1 LPQAS
6 ERPLKTNP
14 GEKPQMICSK
24 MYGVAMAG
32 VFIAVLSIAP
42 RASAAQPPT
51 TCSNASVRGLYGLLI
66 TGYDSTGLYQMGMGQ
81 INSTG
86 KGTFTGTETVS
97 DDGTIYDNQALTG
110 TYSISSN
117 CTGSG
122 TIKNVK
128 NGTLSHYNFVVDP
141 LGKQVQAAG
150 TDSGHGTASG
160 YAWALGTATCST
172 AAAAGTY
179 GFHGGGY
186 LTTGGV
192 LQFDGQYILD
202 GAGNLSGIETRIV
215 NGTVISASPITGT
228 YTVASTCQGTASYQ
242 FSGATVNVNIVMVNG
257 GKSFF
262 TIETDTGTVSTAVAQ
277 Q

>member
-1 LPQAS
+1 
-6 ERPLKTNP
+6 
-14 GEKPQMICSK
+14 MICSK
-24 MYGVAMAG
+24 RYGIAMAG
-32 VFIAVLSIAP
+32 VFIAALSIAP
-42 RASAAQPPT
+42 RANAAAPAT
-51 TCSNASVRGLYGLLI
+51 TCSNASVKGFYGLLI
-66 TGYDSTGLYQMGMGQ
+66 TGYDSAGQYQMGMGQ
-81 INSTG
+81 LNITG

-141 LGKQVQAAG
+141 VGKQVQAAG

-160 YAWALGTATCST
+160 YAWALGAATCST
-172 AAAAGTY
+172 AGAAGTY

-186 LTTGGV
+186 LPGSGV
-192 LQFDGQYILD
+192 LQFNGQYVLD
-202 GAGNLSGIETRIV
+202 GAGNLTGIETRIV
-215 NGTVISASPITGT
+215 SGTVISASPITGT
-228 YTVASTCQGTASYQ
+228 YSVASTCQGTATYQ
-242 FSGATVNVNIVMVNG
+242 FDGATVNLNIVMVNG

-262 TIETDTGTVSTAVAQ
+262 TIETDAGTVSTSVAQ